1 MNAQELPQYSDV
13 IRALTPVLHDLPGK
27 LIAID
32 GRSGVG
38 KTTLGRYLAWRFNIS
53 LVESDLFLIPNRG
66 GLVYLKEAMSH
77 AIAGRLQTPR
87 PVIVEGVAIRRLLA
101 ELSLKPDYTIYVSSR
116 DASDI
121 SSLRSEIAFYEAMFK
136 PESNADL
143 AIDITI
149 PL

>member
-13 IRALTPVLHDLPGK
+13 IRALTPVLHDLPGR

-66 GLVYLKEAMSH
+66 G
-77 AIAGRLQTPR
+77 
-87 PVIVEGVAIRRLLA
+87 
-101 ELSLKPDYTIYVSSR
+101 
-116 DASDI
+116 
-121 SSLRSEIAFYEAMFK
+121 
-136 PESNADL
+136 NADL